1 MASFTYAGSTQP
13 VLAVLPGTITG
24 LTSANEVNILAGA
37 STVVTGM
44 TALLEVTAN
53 VGNKNYVKPAAG
65 GETSLSIQFNTIGDY
80 KVTLTAAGY
89 KPRSYLVK
97 VR

>member
-1 MASFTYAGSTQP
+1 MASFTYAGSNQP
-13 VLAVLPGTITG
+13 VLAVLPGTIAG
-24 LTSANEVNILAGA
+24 LTSANEVNISVGQSSLI
-37 STVVTGM
+37 TGM

-53 VGNKNYVKPAAG
+53 VGNKSYVKPAAV
-65 GETSLSIQFNTIGDY
+65 GETSLSIQFNTVGDY

-89 KPRSYLVK
+89 KPRTYLVK

>member
-13 VLAVLPGTITG
+13 VLAVLPGAITG
-24 LTSANEVNILAGA
+24 LTPANEVNILAGQ
-37 STVVTGM
+37 STTVTGM

-53 VGNKNYVKPAAG
+53 VGNKNYVKPASVS
-65 GETSLSIQFNTIGDY
+65 ETTLSIQFNTVGDY
-80 KVTLTAAGY
+80 KVTLTAPSY